1 MYLEINKYQKR
12 KGNGIEQANQRRKPE
27 VTKKDVQLHKEKQDE
42 FQLLRPLQL
51 KNRQKTV

>member
-12 KGNGIEQANQRRKPE
+12 KGNGIEQANQRRKHE

>member
-1 MYLEINKYQKR
+1 MYLEINKYQTR
-12 KGNGIEQANQRRKPE
+12 KGNGIEQANQRRKHE